1 MLSDLKT
8 LIYLNNHNLIHKMDI
23 RKHIKDLIP
32 EMNQWRHYIHE
43 NPEIAYEEHN
53 TSDFIATKLTEFNI
67 EIHCGL
73 GGTGIVGVIHGKDNG
88 ASKRSL
94 GIRADID
101 ALPMTE
107 KTNLSYSSKNDG
119 KMHACGHDGHTTM
132 LLGAAKYL
140 AETKNFLGTVYCIFQ
155 PAEEGGNAGAKSMIK
170 DGLFS
175 KFNID
180 SVWGIH
186 NWPGVPVGQAVI
198 HAGFAMAGG
207 DIIVITIEGKGGHAA
222 QPQFS
227 NDPMVSA
234 GLTITAL
241 QSCISRQLNPFDQS
255 VLSLTKIEGGSAF
268 NVIPDK
274 VTIGGTLRSTNTDTR
289 NDMLEKIKHA
299 AQGAC
304 SVNNCSVN
312 IEIRPGYPSTIND
325 KKSAIF
331 ASSVF
336 ENSFGMNSV
345 NKEEKPTMTSED
357 FSYMLQEKPG
367 AYIWLGAGEKSEKL
381 HSAHYDFNDEL
392 LPIGAEYWASLAE
405 KTLE

>member
-1 MLSDLKT
+1 MT
-8 LIYLNNHNLIHKMDI
+8 I
-23 RKHIKDLIP
+23 RKHIKDFIP
-32 EMNQWRHYIHE
+32 EMNKWRHHIHE

-53 TSDFIATKLTEFNI
+53 TSNFIATKLTEFNI
-67 EIHCGL
+67 EVHRGL
-73 GGTGIVGVIHGKDNG
+73 GGTGIVGIIHGKDNG
-88 ASKRSL
+88 ASKKSL

-107 KTNLSYSSKNDG
+107 KTNLTYSSKIDG

-155 PAEEGGNAGAKSMIK
+155 PAEEGGNAGAKSMIN

-175 KFNID
+175 RFNFD

-198 HAGFAMAGG
+198 HEGFAMAGG

-222 QPQFS
+222 QPQFA
-227 NDPMVSA
+227 NDPLVSA

-241 QSCISRQLNPFDQS
+241 QSCISRQLNPFDQA

-289 NDMLEKIKHA
+289 NDMLKKIKNA
-299 AQGAC
+299 AEGAC
-304 SVNNCSVN
+304 SINNCSVN

-325 KKSAIF
+325 KKSAQF
-331 ASSVF
+331 ASIVF
-336 ENSFGMNSV
+336 EESFGVGSL

>member
-1 MLSDLKT
+1 MT
-8 LIYLNNHNLIHKMDI
+8 I
-23 RKHIKDLIP
+23 RKHIKDFIP
-32 EMNQWRHYIHE
+32 EMNEWRHYIHE

-53 TSDFIATKLTEFNI
+53 TSDFIAAKLTEFNI
-67 EIHCGL
+67 EVHRGL

-88 ASKRSL
+88 ASKKSL

-107 KTNLSYSSKNDG
+107 KTNLTYSSKNDG

-140 AETKNFLGTVYCIFQ
+140 SKTKNFLGTVYCIFQ

-198 HAGFAMAGG
+198 HEGFAMAGG

-227 NDPMVSA
+227 NDPIVSA

-304 SVNNCSVN
+304 AINNCSVN
-312 IEIRPGYPSTIND
+312 IEVRPGYPSTIND
-325 KKSAIF
+325 KKSAKF
-331 ASSVF
+331 ASIVF
-336 ENSFGMNSV
+336 ENSFGINSI

-357 FSYMLQEKPG
+357 FSYMLHEKPG

-392 LPIGAEYWASLAE
+392 LPIGVEYWASLAE

>member
-1 MLSDLKT
+1 MAGVLVKSLSQ
-8 LIYLNNHNLIHKMDI
+8 
-23 RKHIKDLIP
+23 RKCFTIEVSSNVKDAA
-32 EMNQWRHYIHE
+32 N
-43 NPEIAYEEHN
+43 
-53 TSDFIATKLTEFNI
+53 KLTEFNI
-67 EIHCGL
+67 EIHRGL

-140 AETKNFLGTVYCIFQ
+140 AETKKFLGTVYCIFQ

-198 HAGFAMAGG
+198 HEGFAMAGG

-336 ENSFGMNSV
+336 ENSFGMNSL

>member
-1 MLSDLKT
+1 MT
-8 LIYLNNHNLIHKMDI
+8 I
-23 RKHIKDLIP
+23 RKHIKDFIP
-32 EMNQWRHYIHE
+32 EMNEWRHYIHE

-53 TSDFIATKLTEFNI
+53 TSDFIAAKLTEFNI
-67 EIHCGL
+67 EVHRGL

-88 ASKRSL
+88 ASKKSL

-198 HAGFAMAGG
+198 HEGFAMAGG

-336 ENSFGMNSV
+336 ENSFGMNSL

-357 FSYMLQEKPG
+357 F
-367 AYIWLGAGEKSEKL
+367 
-381 HSAHYDFNDEL
+381 
-392 LPIGAEYWASLAE
+392 
-405 KTLE
+405 

>member
-1 MLSDLKT
+1 MT
-8 LIYLNNHNLIHKMDI
+8 I
-23 RKHIKDLIP
+23 RKHIKDFIP
-32 EMNQWRHYIHE
+32 EMNEWRHYIHE

-53 TSDFIATKLTEFNI
+53 TSDFIAAKLTEFNI
-67 EIHCGL
+67 EVHRGL

-88 ASKRSL
+88 ASKKSL

-107 KTNLSYSSKNDG
+107 KTNLTYSSKNDG

-140 AETKNFLGTVYCIFQ
+140 SKTKNFLGTVYCIFQ

-198 HAGFAMAGG
+198 HEGFAMAGG

-227 NDPMVSA
+227 NDPIVSA

-304 SVNNCSVN
+304 AINNCSVN
-312 IEIRPGYPSTIND
+312 IEVRPGYPSTIND
-325 KKSAIF
+325 KKSAKF
-331 ASSVF
+331 ASTVF
-336 ENSFGMNSV
+336 ENSFGINSL

-367 AYIWLGAGEKSEKL
+367 AYIWLGAGENSEKL

-405 KTLE
+405 KTLD

>member
-1 MLSDLKT
+1 MT
-8 LIYLNNHNLIHKMDI
+8 I
-23 RKHIKDLIP
+23 RKHIKDFVP
-32 EMNQWRHYIHE
+32 EMNEWRHYIHE

-53 TSDFIATKLTEFNI
+53 TSDFIAAKLTEFNI
-67 EIHCGL
+67 EVHRGL

-88 ASKRSL
+88 ASKKSL

-198 HAGFAMAGG
+198 HEGFAMAGG

-274 VTIGGTLRSTNTDTR
+274 VTIGGTLRSTNIDTR
-289 NDMLEKIKHA
+289 NDLLNKIKNS

-304 SVNNCSVN
+304 AINNCIVN
-312 IEIRPGYPSTIND
+312 IEVRPGYPSTIND
-325 KKSAIF
+325 KKSAKF
-331 ASSVF
+331 ASTVF
-336 ENSFGMNSV
+336 ENSFGINSL

-367 AYIWLGAGEKSEKL
+367 AYIWLGAGENSEKL

-405 KTLE
+405 KTLD

>member
-1 MLSDLKT
+1 MT
-8 LIYLNNHNLIHKMDI
+8 I
-23 RKHIKDLIP
+23 RKHIKDFIP
-32 EMNQWRHYIHE
+32 EMNEWRHYIHE

-53 TSDFIATKLTEFNI
+53 TSDFIAAKLTEFNI
-67 EIHCGL
+67 EVHRGL
-73 GGTGIVGVIHGKDNG
+73 GGTGIVGVIHGKDNA
-88 ASKRSL
+88 ASKKSL

-107 KTNLSYSSKNDG
+107 KTNLTYSSKNDG

-140 AETKNFLGTVYCIFQ
+140 SKTKNFLGTVYCIFQ

-198 HAGFAMAGG
+198 HEGFAMAGG

-227 NDPMVSA
+227 NDPIVSA

-304 SVNNCSVN
+304 AINNCSVN
-312 IEIRPGYPSTIND
+312 IEVRPGYPSTIND
-325 KKSAIF
+325 KKSAKF
-331 ASSVF
+331 ASIVF
-336 ENSFGMNSV
+336 ENSFGINSI

-357 FSYMLQEKPG
+357 FSYMLHEKPG

>member
-1 MLSDLKT
+1 MT
-8 LIYLNNHNLIHKMDI
+8 I
-23 RKHIKDLIP
+23 RKHIKDFVP
-32 EMNQWRHYIHE
+32 EMNEWRHYIHE

-67 EIHCGL
+67 EVHRGL

-88 ASKRSL
+88 ASKKSL

-198 HAGFAMAGG
+198 HEGFAMAGG

-336 ENSFGMNSV
+336 ENSFGMNSL

>member
-1 MLSDLKT
+1 
-8 LIYLNNHNLIHKMDI
+8 MDI
-23 RKHIKDLIP
+23 RKQIKDLIP

-198 HAGFAMAGG
+198 HEGFAMAGG

>member
-1 MLSDLKT
+1 MT
-8 LIYLNNHNLIHKMDI
+8 I
-23 RKHIKDLIP
+23 RKHIKDFVP
-32 EMNQWRHYIHE
+32 EMNEWRHYIHE

-67 EIHCGL
+67 ETHRGL

-198 HAGFAMAGG
+198 HEGFAMAGG

-336 ENSFGMNSV
+336 ENSFGMNSL

-392 LPIGAEYWASLAE
+392 LPIGAEYWVSLAE

>member
-1 MLSDLKT
+1 MT
-8 LIYLNNHNLIHKMDI
+8 I
-23 RKHIKDLIP
+23 RKHIKDFIP
-32 EMNQWRHYIHE
+32 EMNEWRHYIHE

-53 TSDFIATKLTEFNI
+53 TSDFIAAKLTEFNI
-67 EIHCGL
+67 EVHRGL

-88 ASKRSL
+88 ASKKSL

-107 KTNLSYSSKNDG
+107 KTNLTYSSKNDG

-198 HAGFAMAGG
+198 HEGFAMAGG

-336 ENSFGMNSV
+336 ENSFGMNSL

>member
-1 MLSDLKT
+1 
-8 LIYLNNHNLIHKMDI
+8 
-23 RKHIKDLIP
+23 
-32 EMNQWRHYIHE
+32 
-43 NPEIAYEEHN
+43 
-53 TSDFIATKLTEFNI
+53 
-67 EIHCGL
+67 
-73 GGTGIVGVIHGKDNG
+73 
-88 ASKRSL
+88 
-94 GIRADID
+94 
-101 ALPMTE
+101 
-107 KTNLSYSSKNDG
+107 
-119 KMHACGHDGHTTM
+119 MHACGHDGHTTM

-198 HAGFAMAGG
+198 HEGFAMAGG

-274 VTIGGTLRSTNTDTR
+274 VTIGGTLRSTNIDTR
-289 NDMLEKIKHA
+289 NDLLNKIKNA

-304 SVNNCSVN
+304 AINNCIVN
-312 IEIRPGYPSTIND
+312 IEVRPGYPSTIND
-325 KKSAIF
+325 KKSAKF
-331 ASSVF
+331 ASTVF
-336 ENSFGMNSV
+336 ENSFGINSL

-367 AYIWLGAGEKSEKL
+367 AYIWLGAGENSEKL

-405 KTLE
+405 KTLD

>member
-1 MLSDLKT
+1 
-8 LIYLNNHNLIHKMDI
+8 MDI

-53 TSDFIATKLTEFNI
+53 TSDFIAAKLTEFNI
-67 EIHCGL
+67 EIHRGL

-198 HAGFAMAGG
+198 HEGFAMAGG

-336 ENSFGMNSV
+336 ENSFGMNSL

>member
-1 MLSDLKT
+1 MT
-8 LIYLNNHNLIHKMDI
+8 I
-23 RKHIKDLIP
+23 RKHIKDFVP
-32 EMNQWRHYIHE
+32 EMNEWRHYIHE

-67 EIHCGL
+67 EIHRGL

-88 ASKRSL
+88 ASKKSL

-198 HAGFAMAGG
+198 HEGFAMAGG

-336 ENSFGMNSV
+336 ENSFGMNSL

>member
-1 MLSDLKT
+1 ME
-8 LIYLNNHNLIHKMDI
+8 I

-32 EMNQWRHYIHE
+32 EMNLWRHYIHE

-67 EIHCGL
+67 ETHRGL

-88 ASKRSL
+88 ASKKSL

-198 HAGFAMAGG
+198 HEGFAMAGG

-336 ENSFGMNSV
+336 ENSFGMNSL

>member
-1 MLSDLKT
+1 MT
-8 LIYLNNHNLIHKMDI
+8 I
-23 RKHIKDLIP
+23 RKHIKDFIP
-32 EMNQWRHYIHE
+32 EMNKWRHHIHE

-53 TSDFIATKLTEFNI
+53 TSNFIATKLTEFNI
-67 EIHCGL
+67 EVHRGL
-73 GGTGIVGVIHGKDNG
+73 GGTGIVGIIHGKDNG
-88 ASKRSL
+88 ASKKSL

-107 KTNLSYSSKNDG
+107 KTNLTYSSKIDG
-119 KMHACGHDGHTTM
+119 KMHACGHDGHTTI

-155 PAEEGGNAGAKSMIK
+155 PAEEGGNAGAKSMIN

-175 KFNID
+175 RFKFD

-198 HAGFAMAGG
+198 HEGFAMAGG

-222 QPQFS
+222 QPQFA
-227 NDPMVSA
+227 NDPLVSA

-241 QSCISRQLNPFDQS
+241 QSCISRQLNPFDQA

-289 NDMLEKIKHA
+289 NDMLKKIKNA
-299 AQGAC
+299 AEGAC
-304 SVNNCSVN
+304 SINNCSVN

-325 KKSAIF
+325 KKSAQF
-331 ASSVF
+331 ASIVF
-336 ENSFGMNSV
+336 EESFGIDSL

-405 KTLE
+405 KILE

>member
-1 MLSDLKT
+1 M
-8 LIYLNNHNLIHKMDI
+8 NL
-23 RKHIKDLIP
+23 
-32 EMNQWRHYIHE
+32 WRHYIHE

-67 EIHCGL
+67 EIHRGL

-88 ASKRSL
+88 ASKKSL

-198 HAGFAMAGG
+198 HEGFAMAGG

>member
-1 MLSDLKT
+1 
-8 LIYLNNHNLIHKMDI
+8 MDI

-32 EMNQWRHYIHE
+32 EMNLWRHYIHE

-53 TSDFIATKLTEFNI
+53 TSDFIAAKLTEFNI
-67 EIHCGL
+67 EVHRGL
-73 GGTGIVGVIHGKDNG
+73 GGTGIVGVIHGKDNA
-88 ASKRSL
+88 ASKKSL

-107 KTNLSYSSKNDG
+107 KTNLTYSSKNNG

-198 HAGFAMAGG
+198 HEGFAMAGG

-227 NDPMVSA
+227 NDPIVSA

-304 SVNNCSVN
+304 AINNCSVN
-312 IEIRPGYPSTIND
+312 IEVRPGYPSTIND
-325 KKSAIF
+325 KKSAKF
-331 ASSVF
+331 ASIVF
-336 ENSFGMNSV
+336 ENSFGINSI

-357 FSYMLQEKPG
+357 FSYMLHEKPG

>member
-1 MLSDLKT
+1 ME
-8 LIYLNNHNLIHKMDI
+8 I

-32 EMNQWRHYIHE
+32 EMNLWRHYIHE

-67 EIHCGL
+67 EIHRGL

-198 HAGFAMAGG
+198 HEGFAMAGG

-336 ENSFGMNSV
+336 ENSFGMHSL

>member
-1 MLSDLKT
+1 MT
-8 LIYLNNHNLIHKMDI
+8 I
-23 RKHIKDLIP
+23 RKHIKDIIP
-32 EMNQWRHYIHE
+32 EMNEWRHYIHE

-53 TSDFIATKLTEFNI
+53 TSDFIAAKLTEFNI
-67 EIHCGL
+67 EVHRGL

-88 ASKRSL
+88 ASNKSL

-107 KTNLSYSSKNDG
+107 KTNLTYSSKNDG

-140 AETKNFLGTVYCIFQ
+140 SKTKNFLGTVYCIFQ

-198 HAGFAMAGG
+198 HEGFAMAGG

-227 NDPMVSA
+227 NDPIVSA

-304 SVNNCSVN
+304 AINNCSVN
-312 IEIRPGYPSTIND
+312 IEVRPGYPSTIND
-325 KKSAIF
+325 KKSAKF
-331 ASSVF
+331 ASIVF
-336 ENSFGMNSV
+336 ENSFGINSI

-357 FSYMLQEKPG
+357 FSYMLHEKPG

>member
-1 MLSDLKT
+1 
-8 LIYLNNHNLIHKMDI
+8 MDI

-32 EMNQWRHYIHE
+32 EMNQWRRYIHE

-198 HAGFAMAGG
+198 HEGFAMAGG

-336 ENSFGMNSV
+336 ENSFGMNSL

>member
-1 MLSDLKT
+1 ME
-8 LIYLNNHNLIHKMDI
+8 I

-32 EMNQWRHYIHE
+32 EMNLWRHYIHE

-67 EIHCGL
+67 EIHRGL

-198 HAGFAMAGG
+198 HEGFAMAGG

-336 ENSFGMNSV
+336 ENSFGMNSL